1 MPSKQ
6 NYFPLPY
13 VFRSCFK
20 ALNLT
25 VVVFFLHSA
34 TSTCAALIQETQGSL
49 SFSIPFDK
57 LYTLILY
64 FKLNSVLF

>member
-34 TSTCAALIQETQGSL
+34 TSTCAALIQETQGSCHSL
-49 SFSIPFDK
+49 SLLTS
-57 LYTLILY
+57 YTHLFYIL
-64 FKLNSVLF
+64 S